1 MGRSTSIADVGMSIV
16 KLLRREL
23 VPDTL
28 QNPDAVGL
36 CSPTDRGDYM
46 VGIHLY
52 DIRESEELRVNT
64 MIARG
69 TEELQYPPSYVN
81 LYYMITVTS
90 TGDIKFRSGEE
101 HKILGRIIQILADH
115 PCLDRE
121 TLEPK
126 TVRKQ
131 LDVEISMQNLTL
143 EDKMRISAYQMPVIS
158 CPCFTGLLR
167 WRSNLREAGEQREL
181 WMWISDW
188 RRSNE
193 WSRRTCTAQGLS
205 GTGTMG

>member
-1 MGRSTSIADVGMSIV
+1 MGKYTSIAEVGMAIV
-16 KLLRREL
+16 RLLRREL

-28 QNPDAVGL
+28 QNPDAIGL

-69 TEELQYPPSYVN
+69 AQELLYPPSYVN

-90 TGDIKFRSGEE
+90 TGDIKYRSEEE
-101 HKILGRIIQILADH
+101 HKILGRIVQVLADY

-121 TLEPK
+121 TLEPV
-126 TVRKQ
+126 TSRKQ
-131 LDVEISMQNLTL
+131 LDVELSMQNLTL
-143 EDKMRISAYQMPVIS
+143 EDKMRIYSVPNAGYKLSLFYRAAPVEIES
-158 CPCFTGLLR
+158 TK
-167 WRSNLREAGEQREL
+167 
-181 WMWISDW
+181 
-188 RRSNE
+188 
-193 WSRRTCTAQGLS
+193 SRRTVRVMEAEFGLEEKR
-205 GTGTMG
+205 

>member
-1 MGRSTSIADVGMSIV
+1 MGKYTSIAEVGMAIV
-16 KLLRREL
+16 RLLRKEL

-28 QNPDAVGL
+28 QNPDAIGL

-69 TEELQYPPSYVN
+69 SQELLYPPSYVN

-90 TGDIKFRSGEE
+90 TGDIKYRSEEE
-101 HKILGRIIQILADH
+101 HKILGRIVQALADY

-121 TLEPK
+121 TLEPV
-126 TVRKQ
+126 TSRKQ
-131 LDVEISMQNLTL
+131 LDVELSMQNLTL
-143 EDKMRISAYQMPVIS
+143 EDKMRIYSVPNAGYKLSLFYRAAPVEIES
-158 CPCFTGLLR
+158 TK
-167 WRSNLREAGEQREL
+167 
-181 WMWISDW
+181 
-188 RRSNE
+188 
-193 WSRRTCTAQGLS
+193 SRRTVRVMEAEFGLEENDEWKRRP
-205 GTGTMG
+205 GKA

>member
-101 HKILGRIIQILADH
+101 HIRSAFHHQCEVGQSRRINSTTGT
-115 PCLDRE
+115 R
-121 TLEPK
+121 T
-126 TVRKQ
+126 
-131 LDVEISMQNLTL
+131 
-143 EDKMRISAYQMPVIS
+143 ED
-158 CPCFTGLLR
+158 TG
-167 WRSNLREAGEQREL
+167 NLR
-181 WMWISDW
+181 
-188 RRSNE
+188 NN
-193 WSRRTCTAQGLS
+193 T
-205 GTGTMG
+205 

>member
-1 MGRSTSIADVGMSIV
+1 MGKYTSIAEVGMAIV
-16 KLLRREL
+16 RLLRREL

-28 QNPDAVGL
+28 QNPDAIGL

-69 TEELQYPPSYVN
+69 AQELLYPPSYVN

-90 TGDIKFRSGEE
+90 TGDIKYRSEEE
-101 HKILGRIIQILADH
+101 HKILGRIVQVLADY

-121 TLEPK
+121 TLEPV
-126 TVRKQ
+126 TSRKQ
-131 LDVEISMQNLTL
+131 LDVELSMQNLTL
-143 EDKMRISAYQMPVIS
+143 EDKMRIYSVPNAGYKLSLFYRAAPVEIES
-158 CPCFTGLLR
+158 TKG
-167 WRSNLREAGEQREL
+167 
-181 WMWISDW
+181 
-188 RRSNE
+188 
-193 WSRRTCTAQGLS
+193 RRTVRVMEAEFGLEEKR
-205 GTGTMG
+205 

>member
-46 VGIHLY
+46 VEIHLY

-143 EDKMRISAYQMPVIS
+143 EDKMRIYSVPNAGYKLSLFYRAAPVEIES
-158 CPCFTGLLR
+158 TR
-167 WRSNLREAGEQREL
+167 
-181 WMWISDW
+181 
-188 RRSNE
+188 
-193 WSRRTCTAQGLS
+193 SRRAARVMDVDFGLEEKQ
-205 GTGTMG
+205 

>member
-1 MGRSTSIADVGMSIV
+1 
-16 KLLRREL
+16 
-23 VPDTL
+23 
-28 QNPDAVGL
+28 
-36 CSPTDRGDYM
+36 M

-115 PCLDRE
+115 PCLDRDSGAKNSE
-121 TLEPK
+121 K
-126 TVRKQ
+126 TTGCGDQYAESDAGRQ
-131 LDVEISMQNLTL
+131 DENL
-143 EDKMRISAYQMPVIS
+143 
-158 CPCFTGLLR
+158 
-167 WRSNLREAGEQREL
+167 QRTKCRL
-181 WMWISDW
+181 
-188 RRSNE
+188 
-193 WSRRTCTAQGLS
+193 
-205 GTGTMG
+205 

>member
-1 MGRSTSIADVGMSIV
+1 MGKYTSIAEVGMAIV
-16 KLLRREL
+16 RLLRREL

-28 QNPDAVGL
+28 QNPDAIGL

-69 TEELQYPPSYVN
+69 AQELLYPPSYVN

-90 TGDIKFRSGEE
+90 TGDIKYRSEEE
-101 HKILGRIIQILADH
+101 HKILGRIVQVLADY

-121 TLEPK
+121 TLEPV
-126 TVRKQ
+126 TSRKQ
-131 LDVEISMQNLTL
+131 LDVELSMQNLTL
-143 EDKMRISAYQMPVIS
+143 EDKMRIYSVPNAGYKLSLFYRAAPVEIES
-158 CPCFTGLLR
+158 TK
-167 WRSNLREAGEQREL
+167 
-181 WMWISDW
+181 
-188 RRSNE
+188 
-193 WSRRTCTAQGLS
+193 SRRTARVMEAEFGLEEK
-205 GTGTMG
+205 G

>member
-1 MGRSTSIADVGMSIV
+1 MGKYTSIAEVGMAIV
-16 KLLRREL
+16 RLLRREL

-28 QNPDAVGL
+28 QNPDAIGL

-69 TEELQYPPSYVN
+69 AQELLYPPSYVN

-90 TGDIKFRSGEE
+90 RGDIKYRSEEE
-101 HKILGRIIQILADH
+101 HKILGRIVQVLADY

-121 TLEPK
+121 TLEPV
-126 TVRKQ
+126 TSRKQ
-131 LDVEISMQNLTL
+131 LDVELSMQNLTL
-143 EDKMRISAYQMPVIS
+143 EDKMRIYSVPNAGYKLSLFYRAAPVEIES
-158 CPCFTGLLR
+158 TK
-167 WRSNLREAGEQREL
+167 
-181 WMWISDW
+181 
-188 RRSNE
+188 
-193 WSRRTCTAQGLS
+193 SRRTVRVMEAEFGLEEKR
-205 GTGTMG
+205 

>member
-115 PCLDRE
+115 PCLDRDPGAKNSE
-121 TLEPK
+121 K
-126 TVRKQ
+126 TAGCGDQYAESDAGRQ
-131 LDVEISMQNLTL
+131 DENL
-143 EDKMRISAYQMPVIS
+143 
-158 CPCFTGLLR
+158 
-167 WRSNLREAGEQREL
+167 QRTKCRL
-181 WMWISDW
+181 
-188 RRSNE
+188 
-193 WSRRTCTAQGLS
+193 
-205 GTGTMG
+205 

>member
-1 MGRSTSIADVGMSIV
+1 MGKYTSIAEVGMAIV
-16 KLLRREL
+16 RLLRREL

-28 QNPDAVGL
+28 QNPGAIGL

-69 TEELQYPPSYVN
+69 AQELLYPPSYVN

-90 TGDIKFRSGEE
+90 TGDIKYRSEEE
-101 HKILGRIIQILADH
+101 HKILGRIVQVLADY

-121 TLEPK
+121 TLEPV
-126 TVRKQ
+126 TSRKQ
-131 LDVEISMQNLTL
+131 LDVELSMQNLTL
-143 EDKMRISAYQMPVIS
+143 EDKMRIYSVPNAGYKLSLFYRAAPVEIES
-158 CPCFTGLLR
+158 KK
-167 WRSNLREAGEQREL
+167 
-181 WMWISDW
+181 
-188 RRSNE
+188 
-193 WSRRTCTAQGLS
+193 SRRTVRVMEAEFGLEEKR
-205 GTGTMG
+205 

>member
-1 MGRSTSIADVGMSIV
+1 MGKYTSIAEVGMAIV
-16 KLLRREL
+16 RLLRKEL

-28 QNPDAVGL
+28 QNPDAIGL

-69 TEELQYPPSYVN
+69 AQELLYPPSYVN

-90 TGDIKFRSGEE
+90 TGDIKYRSEEE
-101 HKILGRIIQILADH
+101 HKILGRIVQVLADY

-121 TLEPK
+121 TLEPV
-126 TVRKQ
+126 TSRKQ
-131 LDVEISMQNLTL
+131 LDVELSMQNLTL
-143 EDKMRISAYQMPVIS
+143 EDKMRIYSVPNAGYKLSLFYRAAPVEIES
-158 CPCFTGLLR
+158 TK
-167 WRSNLREAGEQREL
+167 
-181 WMWISDW
+181 
-188 RRSNE
+188 
-193 WSRRTCTAQGLS
+193 SRRTVRVMEAEFGLEEKR
-205 GTGTMG
+205 

>member
-1 MGRSTSIADVGMSIV
+1 MGKYTSIAEVGMAIV
-16 KLLRREL
+16 RLLRREL

-28 QNPDAVGL
+28 QNPDAIGL

-69 TEELQYPPSYVN
+69 AQELLYPPSYVN

-90 TGDIKFRSGEE
+90 TGDIKYRSEEE
-101 HKILGRIIQILADH
+101 HKILGRIVQVLADY

-121 TLEPK
+121 TLEPV
-126 TVRKQ
+126 TSRKQ
-131 LDVEISMQNLTL
+131 LDVELSMQNLTL
-143 EDKMRISAYQMPVIS
+143 EDKMRIYSVPNAGYKLSLFYRAAPVEIES
-158 CPCFTGLLR
+158 KK
-167 WRSNLREAGEQREL
+167 
-181 WMWISDW
+181 
-188 RRSNE
+188 
-193 WSRRTCTAQGLS
+193 SRRTVRVMEAEFGLEEKR
-205 GTGTMG
+205 

>member
-90 TGDIKFRSGEE
+90 TGDIKFR
-101 HKILGRIIQILADH
+101 KDH
-115 PCLDRE
+115 PDPRGSSVSGQRDSGAKNSE
-121 TLEPK
+121 K
-126 TVRKQ
+126 TTGCGDQYAESDAGRQ
-131 LDVEISMQNLTL
+131 DENL
-143 EDKMRISAYQMPVIS
+143 
-158 CPCFTGLLR
+158 
-167 WRSNLREAGEQREL
+167 QRTKCRL
-181 WMWISDW
+181 
-188 RRSNE
+188 
-193 WSRRTCTAQGLS
+193 
-205 GTGTMG
+205 

>member
-1 MGRSTSIADVGMSIV
+1 MGKYMSIAEVGMAIV
-16 KLLRREL
+16 RLLRKEL

-28 QNPDAVGL
+28 QNPDAIGL

-69 TEELQYPPSYVN
+69 AQELLYPPSYVN

-90 TGDIKFRSGEE
+90 TGDIKYRSEEE
-101 HKILGRIIQILADH
+101 HKILGRIVQVLADY

-121 TLEPK
+121 TLEPV
-126 TVRKQ
+126 TSRKQ
-131 LDVEISMQNLTL
+131 LDVELSMQNLTL
-143 EDKMRISAYQMPVIS
+143 EDKMRIYSVPNAGYKLSLFYRAAPVEIES
-158 CPCFTGLLR
+158 TK
-167 WRSNLREAGEQREL
+167 
-181 WMWISDW
+181 
-188 RRSNE
+188 
-193 WSRRTCTAQGLS
+193 SRRTVRVMEAEFGLEEKR
-205 GTGTMG
+205 

>member
-1 MGRSTSIADVGMSIV
+1 MGKYTSIAEVGMAIV
-16 KLLRREL
+16 RLLRREL

-28 QNPDAVGL
+28 QNPDAIGL

-69 TEELQYPPSYVN
+69 AQELLYPPSYVN

-90 TGDIKFRSGEE
+90 TGDIKYRSEEE
-101 HKILGRIIQILADH
+101 HKILGRIVQVLADY

-121 TLEPK
+121 TLEPV
-126 TVRKQ
+126 TSRKQ
-131 LDVEISMQNLTL
+131 LDVELSMQNLTL
-143 EDKMRISAYQMPVIS
+143 EDKMRIYSVPNAGYKLSLFYRAAPVEIES
-158 CPCFTGLLR
+158 TK
-167 WRSNLREAGEQREL
+167 
-181 WMWISDW
+181 
-188 RRSNE
+188 
-193 WSRRTCTAQGLS
+193 SRRTARVMEAEFGLEEKR
-205 GTGTMG
+205 

>member
-101 HKILGRIIQILADH
+101 HKMRIYSVPNAGYKLSLFYRAA
-115 PCLDRE
+115 P
-121 TLEPK
+121 
-126 TVRKQ
+126 
-131 LDVEISMQNLTL
+131 VEIEST
-143 EDKMRISAYQMPVIS
+143 R
-158 CPCFTGLLR
+158 
-167 WRSNLREAGEQREL
+167 
-181 WMWISDW
+181 
-188 RRSNE
+188 
-193 WSRRTCTAQGLS
+193 SRRAARVMDVDFGLEEKQ
-205 GTGTMG
+205 